1 MALARRMSRPDLV
14 RKLGDQVRPVSAS
27 GTRILPVLPA
37 LESLLPDRGLRRGS
51 VVAVSGSTSLAL
63 ALLVSASQTG
73 SWCAAVG
80 APSLGLLAAAELGI
94 SLERFPLVAAPR
106 SRGPGGWAWVVA
118 ALLDTV
124 DVVLA
129 WPPTHLGAGDH
140 RRLVARARE
149 RGSVLLMSGAE
160 RWPSSQVPLEP
171 DVALTMVGAQWE
183 GIGHGHGRLSARRLD
198 VVAEG
203 RHGARRQRLSVWL
216 PGPDGSVAPT
226 PGSAT
231 GTAPD
236 IRPVANPAI
245 PACAHV

>member
-1 MALARRMSRPDLV
+1 MSRSDLV
-14 RKLGDQVRPVSAS
+14 RELGDQVRPVSAP

-37 LESLLPDRGLRRGS
+37 LASLLPDRGLRRGS

-106 SRGPGGWAWVVA
+106 RRGPGGWAWVVA

-129 WPPTHLGAGDH
+129 WPPAHLGTDDH

-160 RWPSSQVPLEP
+160 RWPSQVPLEP

-198 VVAEG
+198 VVADG
-203 RHGARRQRLSVWL
+203 RHGARRQKLSVWL
-216 PGPDGSVAPT
+216 PGPDGSVASA

-231 GTAPD
+231 ATPPD
-236 IRPVANPAI
+236 ISPVANPGIA
-245 PACAHV
+245 ACVHV